1 MYYPIE
7 LFPIPAGVGV
17 VERVEG
23 RLGEALN
30 SFPSDSVWG
39 VCGMVLCVMCA
50 VCVVCVCGV
59 VCVWYGV
66 CYV

>member
-39 VCGMVLCVMCA
+39 VCVGVG
-50 VCVVCVCGV
+50 VCVEKSSQSSF
-59 VCVWYGV
+59 
-66 CYV
+66 

>member
-7 LFPIPAGVGV
+7 LFPTPAGVGV

-39 VCGMVLCVMCA
+39 VCVWVW
-50 VCVVCVCGV
+50 VCV
-59 VCVWYGV
+59 
-66 CYV
+66 